1 MINSAWD
8 IKQKKQLKLL
18 ILGHFLPSYPPK
30 NLKNQNFEKWKNLL
44 EISSFDTSA
53 LKITI
58 MWCTVP
64 EIQSER
70 DNTFL
75 SFWAISCPFCP
86 DNQENQNFKIEKKT
100 PGDII
105 ILHISAINDNYWCI
119 VPEIWSVW
127 WTEFFVILDHFLSF
141 YPPMD
146 PENQNFDKRKKIPE
160 DIIILQTYMTVIW
173 CMVPQI

>member
-1 MINSAWD
+1 MPGD
-8 IKQKKQLKLL
+8 IILLDIHVYHKWRSHDIRFLKYKVQQTE
-18 ILGHFLPSYPPK
+18 IFCHFRP
-30 NLKNQNFEKWKNLL
+30 F
-44 EISSFDTSA
+44 SA
-53 LKITI
+53 L
-58 MWCTVP
+58 P
-64 EIQSER
+64 FQPL
-70 DNTFL
+70 DN
-75 SFWAISCPFCP
+75 P
-86 DNQENQNFKIEKKT
+86 ENQYFKIGKKT

-105 ILHISAINDNYWCI
+105 TLHISTINDNHWCI